1 MISYN
6 NAPMLMVSQNNDNS
20 LVNLKAKTSQGSS
33 SSDFK
38 SVFDKTLN
46 NSSNS
51 AKNTSNALNSNND
64 GQASG
69 NAEVKPKYN
78 SFRDVQ
84 AERAAVSNQ
93 SNVRK
98 VSGGT
103 QSEGLDTV
111 SETMTKEDKYDDQI
125 VLLAQ
130 MFGISPNELMKL
142 ANQLGFS
149 AEDLKDVK
157 KLALFVQ
164 KLGDILEL
172 NDSQKE
178 ILLKMAEEAGR
189 QAGAVEKT
197 ADAGAAESTV
207 KTTASDNGTGLDA
220 DKLAKLSA
228 DLKAKIDAM
237 IKEGKTDSESIS
249 SEISKILASMKAQAQ
264 NRVSVS
270 SVSDN
275 PSEISLKPEN
285 TVENIGV
292 KPEIKKETKTDEA
305 EENVTVKEAAASDK
319 AASTVDT
326 KSAGVQV
333 NVSNEQN
340 QQQNVQVFGD
350 VKVNMANTQNTVT
363 KSEFT
368 MPQPVRTTEV
378 MNQVVENAKVI
389 LGQDK
394 SEMVIQLKPDHL
406 GKLELKVVT
415 EQGIVAAKFIAENQK
430 VKEIIETNMQLL
442 KDSLEKQGIS
452 IDSVSVQ
459 VGQDRKGDYQ
469 QQNSYAGKSSGSADR
484 VKHGEG
490 RQEGIGVTGNILETL
505 PERLAQYSYETNT
518 INLTA

>member
-6 NAPMLMVSQNNDNS
+6 NAPKLMVSQNNENS
-20 LVNLKAKTSQGSS
+20 LVNLKAKTSQGAST
-33 SSDFK
+33 SDFK

-46 NSSNS
+46 NSSGTS
-51 AKNTSNALNSNND
+51 KNTSNALNSNND
-64 GQASG
+64 KQVSG

-84 AERAAVSNQ
+84 AERTAASEQ
-93 SNVRK
+93 SNVGK
-98 VSGGT
+98 VSGGA
-103 QSEGLDTV
+103 QSEELRSV
-111 SETMTKEDKYDDQI
+111 SESMTKEEKYDDQI

-130 MFGISPNELMKL
+130 MFGISPGELMKL
-142 ANQLGFS
+142 AKQLGFS
-149 AEDLKDVK
+149 AEDLRDVK

-164 KLGDILEL
+164 KLGELLEL
-172 NDSQKE
+172 SDSQKE
-178 ILLKMAEEAGR
+178 ILLKMAEEANR

-197 ADAGAAESTV
+197 EGAESAV
-207 KTTASDNGTGLDA
+207 KAADSENGKGIDA
-220 DKLAKLSA
+220 DKLSKLSA

-285 TVENIGV
+285 TAENTGV
-292 KPEIKKETKTDEA
+292 NPEAKQEAKTDKA
-305 EENVTVKEAAASDK
+305 EETVTGKEAASDK
-319 AASTVDT
+319 VTSQVDT
-326 KSAGVQV
+326 KSGVQV
-333 NVSNEQN
+333 DVSNDQN

-350 VKVNMANTQNTVT
+350 VKVNMANTQNTVSKT
-363 KSEFT
+363 EFT
-368 MPQPVRTTEV
+368 MPQPVRSTEV
-378 MNQVVENAKVI
+378 VNQVVEKAKVI

-406 GKLELKVVT
+406 GRLELKVVT
-415 EQGIVAAKFIAENQK
+415 EQGIVAAKFVAENQK
-430 VKEIIETNMQLL
+430 VKEIIESNMQLL
-442 KDSLEKQGIS
+442 KDSLEKQGIA

-459 VGQDRKGDYQ
+459 VGHDKKGDYSR
-469 QQNSYAGKSSGSADR
+469 QNSYAGKSSGSANR
-484 VKHGEG
+484 VKYGEG
-490 RQEGIGVTGNILETL
+490 GQEGMKVTGNILETL

>member
-6 NAPMLMVSQNNDNS
+6 NAPKLMVSQNNENS
-20 LVNLKAKTSQGSS
+20 LVNLKAKTSQGAST
-33 SSDFK
+33 SDFK

-46 NSSNS
+46 NSSGTS
-51 AKNTSNALNSNND
+51 KNTSNALNSNND
-64 GQASG
+64 KQVSG

-84 AERAAVSNQ
+84 AERTAASEQ
-93 SNVRK
+93 SNVGK
-98 VSGGT
+98 VSGGA
-103 QSEGLDTV
+103 QSEELRSV
-111 SETMTKEDKYDDQI
+111 SESMTKEEKYDDQI

-130 MFGISPNELMKL
+130 MFGISPGELMKL
-142 ANQLGFS
+142 AKQLGFS
-149 AEDLKDVK
+149 AEDLRDVK

-164 KLGDILEL
+164 KLGELLEL

-178 ILLKMAEEAGR
+178 ILLKMAEEANR

-197 ADAGAAESTV
+197 EGAESAV
-207 KTTASDNGTGLDA
+207 KAADSENGKGIDA
-220 DKLAKLSA
+220 DKLSKLSA

-237 IKEGKTDSESIS
+237 IKEGKTDSESIT

-275 PSEISLKPEN
+275 SSEISLKPEN
-285 TVENIGV
+285 TAENTGV
-292 KPEIKKETKTDEA
+292 KPEAKQEAKADKA
-305 EENVTVKEAAASDK
+305 EETVTGKEAASDK
-319 AASTVDT
+319 VTSQVDT
-326 KSAGVQV
+326 KSGVQV
-333 NVSNEQN
+333 DVSNDQN

-350 VKVNMANTQNTVT
+350 VKVNMANTQNTVSKT
-363 KSEFT
+363 EFT
-368 MPQPVRTTEV
+368 MPQPVRSTEV
-378 MNQVVENAKVI
+378 VNQVVEKAKVI

-415 EQGIVAAKFIAENQK
+415 EQGIVAAKFVAENQK
-430 VKEIIETNMQLL
+430 VKEIIESNMQLL
-442 KDSLEKQGIS
+442 KDSLEKQGIA

-459 VGQDRKGDYQ
+459 VGHDKKGDYSR
-469 QQNSYAGKSSGSADR
+469 QNSYAGKSSGSANR
-484 VKHGEG
+484 VKYGEG
-490 RQEGIGVTGNILETL
+490 GQEGMKVTGNILETL

>member
-98 VSGGT
+98 VSGGA

-111 SETMTKEDKYDDQI
+111 SGTMTKEDKYDDQI

-142 ANQLGFS
+142 AKQLGFS

-164 KLGDILEL
+164 KLGDVLEL

-207 KTTASDNGTGLDA
+207 KTAASDNGTGLDA

-285 TVENIGV
+285 TAENIGV
-292 KPEIKKETKTDEA
+292 KPEIQKETKTDGA

-319 AASTVDT
+319 AASAVDT

-333 NVSNEQN
+333 NVSNDQN

-490 RQEGIGVTGNILETL
+490 RQEGIGVTGSILETL

>member
-98 VSGGT
+98 VSGGA

-111 SETMTKEDKYDDQI
+111 SGTMTKEDKYDDQI

-142 ANQLGFS
+142 AKQLVFS

-164 KLGDILEL
+164 KLGDVLEL

-207 KTTASDNGTGLDA
+207 KTAASDNGTGLDA

-285 TVENIGV
+285 TAENIGV
-292 KPEIKKETKTDEA
+292 KPEIQKETKTDGA

-319 AASTVDT
+319 AASAVDT

-333 NVSNEQN
+333 NVSNDQN

-490 RQEGIGVTGNILETL
+490 RQEGIGVTGSILETL

>member
-6 NAPMLMVSQNNDNS
+6 NAPMLMVSQNKDNS
-20 LVNLKAKTSQGSS
+20 LVNLKAKTSKGSS

-93 SNVRK
+93 PNVRK
-98 VSGGT
+98 VSGGA
-103 QSEGLDTV
+103 QSEELSAV
-111 SETMTKEDKYDDQI
+111 SGSVTKEDKYDDQI

-164 KLGDILEL
+164 KLGDMLEL

-178 ILLKMAEEAGR
+178 ILSKMAEEANR

-197 ADAGAAESTV
+197 ADAGASESAV
-207 KTTASDNGTGLDA
+207 KAAASDNSTGLDA

-249 SEISKILASMKAQAQ
+249 SEISKILASMKAQ

-275 PSEISLKPEN
+275 PSEISLKQEN
-285 TVENIGV
+285 TAENIGV

-333 NVSNEQN
+333 NVSNDQN

-350 VKVNMANTQNTVT
+350 IKVNMANTQNTVT
-363 KSEFT
+363 KSDFT
-368 MPQPVRTTEV
+368 MPQPVRTAEV

-459 VGQDRKGDYQ
+459 VGQDKKGDYQ
-469 QQNSYAGKSSGSADR
+469 QLNSYAGKSSGSADR
-484 VKHGEG
+484 IKHGEG